1 MIEIYTD
8 GSCLTNPGNGGWAAI
23 INEDGKIKKIS
34 GNEKNTTNNRME
46 LMAPINALK
55 NIKSEEEINIY
66 TDGSCLS
73 NPGDG
78 GWAAIISIN
87 GEIKEISGS
96 EKNTTNN
103 RMELLAPIRAL
114 KEMKQSDQIEI
125 YTDSQ
130 YVKLGITEW
139 INTWVVNNWKTS
151 KKEDV
156 KNKDLW
162 VELYDLNKSLNV
174 KWNWVKAHAGN
185 IMNEK
190 VDLLAKKAANLN

>member
-23 INEDGKIKKIS
+23 IIEDGKIKKLS
-34 GNEKNTTNNRME
+34 GN
-46 LMAPINALK
+46 
-55 NIKSEEEINIY
+55 
-66 TDGSCLS
+66 
-73 NPGDG
+73 
-78 GWAAIISIN
+78 
-87 GEIKEISGS
+87 

-103 RMELLAPIRAL
+103 RMELLAPINAL
-114 KEMKQSDQIEI
+114 REMNPSSQIKI

-139 INTWVVNNWKTS
+139 IKKWIINNWQTS

-162 VELYDLNKSLNV
+162 VELYNLNKSLNV
-174 KWNWVKAHAGN
+174 NWNWVKAHAGN
-185 IMNEK
+185 PMNEE
-190 VDLLAKKAANLN
+190 VDLMAKKAANLD

>member
-1 MIEIYTD
+1 MKFKIYTD
-8 GSCLTNPGNGGWAAI
+8 GACSGNPGPGGWGAVI
-23 INEDGKIKKIS
+23 FDKNNTQKNIS

-55 NIKSEEEINIY
+55 DI
-66 TDGSCLS
+66 D
-73 NPGDG
+73 P
-78 GWAAIISIN
+78 
-87 GEIKEISGS
+87 
-96 EKNTTNN
+96 KN
-103 RMELLAPIRAL
+103 
-114 KEMKQSDQIEI
+114 KIEI

-139 INTWVVNNWKTS
+139 INTWIKNNWKTS

-162 VELYDLNKSLNV
+162 LKLYNLDQSFKI

-185 IMNEK
+185 PLNEE
-190 VDLLAKKAANLN
+190 VDLLAKKAANLD

>member
-1 MIEIYTD
+1 MIKIYTD
-8 GSCLTNPGNGGWAAI
+8 GSCLT
-23 INEDGKIKKIS
+23 
-34 GNEKNTTNNRME
+34 
-46 LMAPINALK
+46 
-55 NIKSEEEINIY
+55 
-66 TDGSCLS
+66 

-114 KEMKQSDQIEI
+114 KEMNQSDQIEI

-139 INTWVVNNWKTS
+139 INTWVANNWKTS

-185 IMNEK
+185 TINEK